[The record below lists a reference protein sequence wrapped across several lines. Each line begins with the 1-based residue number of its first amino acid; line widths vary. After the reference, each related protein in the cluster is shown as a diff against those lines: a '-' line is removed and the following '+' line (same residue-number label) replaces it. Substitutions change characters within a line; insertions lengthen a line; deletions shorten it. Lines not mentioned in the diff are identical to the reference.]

1 MSKKVQENITIFHK
15 DISFTGKVVG
25 SEAIAVAGHMEGT
38 IQTTQDLTIEKTGTV
53 KADVK
58 AANVTVSGALVGN
71 VDSKGVVSI
80 KKTGRMVGDIK
91 AGRIIIQSGAQ
102 YKGSVISKASSAEK
116 KSQQVP
122 RKPASG
128 SKTKR

>member
-15 DISFTGKVVG
+15 DISFTGKVAG
-25 SEAIAVAGHMEGT
+25 DEAIAVAGYMEGT
-38 IQTTQDLTIEKTGTV
+38 IQTSQDLSIEKTGTV

-58 AANVTVSGALVGN
+58 AASVIVSGALVGN
-71 VDSKGVVSI
+71 IDSKGVVSI
-80 KKTGRMVGDIK
+80 AKTGRMVGDVK

-102 YKGSVISKASSAEK
+102 YKGSIVTKASSAGK
-116 KSQQVP
+116 KPQKIS
-122 RKPASG
+122 RKPAPG

>member
-25 SEAIAVAGHMEGT
+25 SEAIAVAGRMEGT
-38 IQTTQDLTIEKTGTV
+38 IQTSQNLIIEKTGIV

-58 AANVTVSGALVGN
+58 AANLTVSGTLVGN

-80 KKTGRMVGDIK
+80 KKTGRMVGDVK
-91 AGRIIIQSGAQ
+91 ADRIIIQSGAQ
-102 YKGSVISKASSAEK
+102 YKGSVISKASSAGK
-116 KSQQVP
+116 KPQKNS
-122 RKPASG
+122 RKPAPG